1 MLTVLY
7 IAGIIAAFIFPA
19 ALVTAIRSPD
29 TITSDKNMIK
39 ACITFGIIVIAI
51 LTLAA
56 Y

>member
-19 ALVTAIRSPD
+19 ALITAIRSPD
-29 TITSDKNMIK
+29 TITSDKNMLK
-39 ACITFGIIVIAI
+39 ACFSFGIIVIAI
-51 LTLAA
+51 LTLSV